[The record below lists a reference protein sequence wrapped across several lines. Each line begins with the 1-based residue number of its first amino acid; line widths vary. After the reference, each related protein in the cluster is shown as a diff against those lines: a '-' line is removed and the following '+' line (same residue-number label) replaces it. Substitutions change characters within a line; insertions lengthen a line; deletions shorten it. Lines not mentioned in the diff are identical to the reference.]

1 MFLVMFSMYTLNFTS
16 LFAPLCLSQ
25 PLIYMLW
32 GHLCQRCSLFHY
44 DFLFH
49 EYLSNII
56 CIDLLATIISI
67 LKYIVNVKWFSWI
80 SL

>member
-1 MFLVMFSMYTLNFTS
+1 MFLIMFSMYTLNFTS

-25 PLIYMLW
+25 PLIHILW
-32 GHLCQRCSLFHY
+32 GHLCQRCLLFHY